1 MIFNYNDF
9 YNVND
14 LFDDTIVHSSE
25 QLVILPY
32 KFSEIN
38 GAELHYKDVLE
49 YFDSL
54 FDTLQSFVKKVM
66 VKKKGT
72 IVMVVNPQIFEGGMG
87 HYSPIISYALESLSK
102 SLSKELNPFHI
113 NVFSIVLA
121 EEQCQEYKKKYYK
134 TKLSDL
140 VSLHYKGL
148 KKESQKQAICRF
160 IDNADLL
167 NGQTVTIGCNIG
179 LNK

>member
-1 MIFNYNDF
+1 MIFNYNNF

-14 LFDDTIVHSSE
+14 LFDNTIVHSSE

-32 KFSEIN
+32 EFSEIN
-38 GAELHYKDVLE
+38 GAKLHYKDALE

-54 FDTLQSFVKKVM
+54 FDTLQSFIKKVM
-66 VKKKGT
+66 VEKKGT
-72 IVMVVNPQIFEGGMG
+72 IVMVINPQIFEGGMG

-102 SLSKELNPFHI
+102 
-113 NVFSIVLA
+113 
-121 EEQCQEYKKKYYK
+121 EYKKKYYK